1 MCVKLC
7 GISFGKYDEFCVIKW
22 EKIFHPCVM
31 ILNLSLPF
39 FLGVIKMW
47 FHFSSKIPS
56 SPGGGWWICVTS
68 FAQSLK
74 QEECEEGKQILD
86 H

>member
-1 MCVKLC
+1 MGKDFSPMCDDFKPL
-7 GISFGKYDEFCVIKW
+7 
-22 EKIFHPCVM
+22 P
-31 ILNLSLPF
+31 SL

-56 SPGGGWWICVTS
+56 SSGGGWWICVTS